1 MSPKQL
7 AEFLALVDK
16 LEIEFNPNLTE
27 YEKEFL
33 KQCIDELK
41 RQVP

>member
-16 LEIEFNPNLTE
+16 LKVESNPNLAE
-27 YEKEFL
+27 YEKEF
-33 KQCIDELK
+33 
-41 RQVP
+41 